1 MQLFL
6 NAGIIAMPILIPLIV
21 LIAMKRWP
29 MKWKGQRIAMR
40 AAWVF
45 YGLALV
51 AFGLHA
57 RACAAGAQE
66 FFLAWWGAA
75 ATSTEWAYAGWALQ
89 GFAVVALMF
98 VVNWNTV
105 RLFIDAKRLRRERA
119 AGGRSEPPAGGK

>member
-66 FFLAWWGAA
+66 FFLAWWGVA

-105 RLFIDAKRLRRERA
+105 RLFTDAKRLRRERA
-119 AGGRSEPPAGGK
+119 AGGRSEPTAGGK